1 MQVKQCFSKE
11 IYILKPLYLKKKGS
25 TKVGNHQHTNMILKL
40 AIMRRGEYKCR
51 ILEMNWKLRDQ
62 QLKIILY
69 NIQTA
74 INISKP
80 HRNYK
85 KKIYN

>member
-1 MQVKQCFSKE
+1 
-11 IYILKPLYLKKKGS
+11 
-25 TKVGNHQHTNMILKL
+25 
-40 AIMRRGEYKCR
+40 MRRGGYKFR
-51 ILEMNWKLRDQ
+51 ILEMHWKLRDQ

-85 KKIYN
+85 QKIYNR